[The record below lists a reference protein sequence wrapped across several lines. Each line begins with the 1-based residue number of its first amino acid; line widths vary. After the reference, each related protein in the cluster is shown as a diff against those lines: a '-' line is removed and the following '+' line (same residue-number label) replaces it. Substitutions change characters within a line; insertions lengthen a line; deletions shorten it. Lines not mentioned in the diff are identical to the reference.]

1 MACNRRADAVLFG
14 FDFQVNAA
22 IVLFLENVKEV
33 KSLRLEGDYEDI
45 EIELTS
51 GEYILAQAKAVQR
64 ASNDFKN
71 VKKNMKKAIVTLSEA
86 SHKAKAKELI
96 MVTNSPNPFGDK
108 TCPSAFYGFSK
119 RYYKDLPKQ
128 AQNYVD
134 KCLSEIPK
142 PLDKDKFKVQI
153 IPFETDDDT
162 ERYKVI
168 KQCVDDFV
176 GELNTYTSGLGKKL
190 LTFWR
195 SQVFNNGDKHNS
207 AIKLQKKDI
216 VWPILVLVT
225 PDNVLDEAFK
235 EQFDVGILEEVCNRY
250 SGTIENGV
258 ERCEIFIKILSGFN
272 SFNSDKKMSEKI
284 NDFIDKKWSDYSN
297 EFSAEKVDEKVTEAL
312 TKIVMYK
319 VLRQRFLINRV
330 KEVTNI

>member
-1 MACNRRADAVLFG
+1 
-14 FDFQVNAA
+14 VNSA
-22 IVLFLENVKEV
+22 
-33 KSLRLEGDYEDI
+33 R
-45 EIELTS
+45 
-51 GEYILAQAKAVQR
+51 
-64 ASNDFKN
+64 NDLKN

-119 RYYKDLPKQ
+119 RCYKDLPKQ

-134 KCLSEIPK
+134 QCLSEIEK

-207 AIKLQKKDI
+207 AIKLQKKEI

-225 PDNVLDEAFK
+225 ADNVLDEDFK
-235 EQFDVGILEEVCNRY
+235 ERFDVGILEEVCNRY
-250 SGTIENGV
+250 SDTIENGY

>member
-1 MACNRRADAVLFG
+1 MACNRRADAVVFG

-33 KSLRLEGDYEDI
+33 KSLRIEGEYEDI

-51 GEYILAQAKAVQR
+51 GEYILAQAKSVQR

-119 RYYKDLPKQ
+119 RCYKDLPKQ

-134 KCLSEIPK
+134 QCLSEIEK

-207 AIKLQKKDI
+207 AIKLQKKEI

-225 PDNVLDEAFK
+225 ADNVLDEDFK
-235 EQFDVGILEEVCNRY
+235 ERFDVGILEEVCNRY
-250 SGTIENGV
+250 SDTIENGY